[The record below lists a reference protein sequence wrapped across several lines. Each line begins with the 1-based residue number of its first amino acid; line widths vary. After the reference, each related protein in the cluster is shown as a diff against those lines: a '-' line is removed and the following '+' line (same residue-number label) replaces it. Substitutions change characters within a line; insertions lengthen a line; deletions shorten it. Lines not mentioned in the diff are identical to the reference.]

1 MKRYSLRILF
11 ITLLVF
17 NPFLSIFSS
26 TAGNTIHGKVFCEGN
41 PLSRIIVTDGYDCVL
56 TNAKGEYQ
64 LQADKNARFIYLTVP
79 SGYKS
84 QRKGT
89 IPVFYH
95 RIDKA
100 SAKPY
105 DFYLEK
111 NPVGDIDH
119 TFIVQADVQVTS
131 LDDINRYKSYLK
143 DIVAYNKM
151 IPSGQDV
158 FGLDCGD
165 IVGDTPSLYPDYI
178 RAVST
183 LNIPVY
189 RAIGNHDM
197 TYGGRT
203 FEHSY
208 STFEDYFGPV
218 YYSFNKG
225 KAHYIVLDNCFYVNR
240 NYQYIGYIDE
250 RTFSWMEKDL
260 SFVPRGSLVFVLM
273 HIPSSSTKELV
284 YNALLQDETS
294 NAAGLYEML
303 KGYNAHIITGH
314 SHFNLNVCF
323 NDSLMEHNTA
333 AVCGTWWK
341 ADLCVDGTLN
351 GYGVYQVSGD
361 EVKWKYKSVGHPAD
375 YQFRLYPVGT
385 SDEYPGDVIANVW
398 NWDENWKVEWY
409 ENGSRIGEMERYTG
423 YDPEAKAICSDK
435 KKVVYDWI
443 SPVKTGHL
451 FHATPKN
458 PMAKIE
464 VRVTDRF
471 GNIYRSYLKNK

>member
-1 MKRYSLRILF
+1 MKKNVLQLF
-11 ITLLVF
+11 VIIYLGIHFQNVF
-17 NPFLSIFSS
+17 GEN
-26 TAGNTIHGKVFCEGN
+26 IHGRVLYSGKPFAGVV
-41 PLSRIIVTDGYDCVL
+41 ITDGFDCVQ
-56 TNAKGEYQ
+56 TNSRGEYQ
-64 LQADKNARFIYLTVP
+64 LPFNRYTRFVYVSVP
-79 SGYKS
+79 SGYLS
-84 QRKGT
+84 ERRGT
-89 IPVFYH
+89 IPIFYH
-95 RIDKA
+95 KIDSTLGKA
-100 SAKPY
+100 Y
-105 DFYLEK
+105 DFNLVK
-111 NPVGDIDH
+111 NTVNDINH
-119 TFIVQADVQVTS
+119 TFFVQADVQVTS
-131 LDDINRYKSYLK
+131 LDDIDRYKSYLK

-151 IPSGQDV
+151 IPFGQDV

-183 LNIPVY
+183 LNFPVY

-351 GYGVYQVSGD
+351 GYGVYQVSGE

-435 KKVVYDWI
+435 KKVVHDWI